1 MTVRP
6 LSAVLL
12 KKAQKEIN
20 EDPKR
25 VDADIQALKTWLKK
39 QPHLQSVHPSKY
51 TSFMRFV

>member
-6 LSAVLL
+6 LSAALL

-25 VDADIQALKTWLKK
+25 VDADIEALKNWLDK
-39 QPHLQSVHPSKY
+39 QPHLNSVRASMPHKIL
-51 TSFMRFV
+51 R